1 MSPTLFNFDV
11 FFVLFVVSM
20 VFLTSSLL
28 FLFSRGGEAKRTF
41 SLYLK
46 TKISD
51 WLFSYDFEW
60 VQLDKD
66 AKLPTRAHDTDAGY
80 DLYVS
85 KNIEIPPNKMVNIPT
100 GIAVK
105 CNRPLWLM
113 LIGRSSTIAKHKLAI
128 DISVIDHNFTGELF
142 VKCMNLNKEPKI
154 VNAGMRIAQF
164 IPLHHTIGNFTKV
177 VDLKVEAGGRGAA
190 GFGSS
195 GN

>member
-1 MSPTLFNFDV
+1 MSPTLFNFDG
-11 FFVLFVVSM
+11 FFILFVVSM
-20 VFLTSSLL
+20 MFLTTSLIV
-28 FLFSRGGEAKRTF
+28 LFSRVGQLKRSF
-41 SLYLK
+41 SLWLK
-46 TKISD
+46 TKVSD
-51 WLFSYDFEW
+51 WLFSFDFEW

-66 AKLPTRAHDTDAGY
+66 AKLPTRAHDTDAGF

-85 KNIEIPPNKMVNIPT
+85 KTIEIPPNKMVNIPT

-113 LIGRSSTIAKHKLAI
+113 LIGRSSTIATHKLAI

-142 VKCMNLNKEPKI
+142 VKCMNLNKETKI

-164 IPLHHTIGNFTKV
+164 IPLHHTTGKFNKVAELKIGSG
-177 VDLKVEAGGRGAA
+177 ERGSQ

-195 GN
+195 GK

>member
-1 MSPTLFNFDV
+1 MSPTLSNLD
-11 FFVLFVVSM
+11 FV
-20 VFLTSSLL
+20 
-28 FLFSRGGEAKRTF
+28 FLFSVICSMILVISLFLLLSRVGETKRTL
-41 SLYLK
+41 SLWAK
-46 TKISD
+46 TKVCN

-85 KNIEIPPNKMVNIPT
+85 KTIEILPNKMVNIPT
-100 GIAVK
+100 GVAIK

-113 LIGRSSTIAKHKLAI
+113 LIGRSSTIATHKLAI

-164 IPLHHTIGNFTKV
+164 IPLHHTTGNFTKV
-177 VDLKVEAGGRGAA
+177 VELKIGDGERGTQ

-195 GN
+195 GK